1 VYEIIVSPFLGSYI
15 LVRPGCRNGMK
26 ISHARYQE
34 LAQAVPDDI
43 SPAWLVAVARRA
55 WHLDISDEPMSG
67 RILVRPESS
76 LGYGR
81 ASYELNL
88 GCNYDCEHCYLG
100 V

>member
-1 VYEIIVSPFLGSYI
+1 MYELIASAFLGNYI

-26 ISHARYQE
+26 ISYARYEE
-34 LAQAVPDDI
+34 LAQAVPDNI

-55 WHLDISDEPMSG
+55 WDLDISDEPVSG

-81 ASYELNL
+81 ASYEQLRL
-88 GCNYDCEHCYLG
+88 RALLPG
-100 V
+100 VEEI